1 MLPNN
6 ERHSETDRGCAIC
19 EFRRRP
25 DTVEIF
31 QFRDEL
37 DTYVFRIDQVKE
49 IKRSMTEFE
58 GVEQER
64 VKQMAAMY
72 DAMAPENAAKIMQQ
86 LADTGQI
93 ETAVKVLATMKERQ
107 AARVLA
113 ELPDP
118 SMAATL
124 LDKMRTLKKPS
135 PQTTKK

>member
-1 MLPNN
+1 M
-6 ERHSETDRGCAIC
+6 SD
-19 EFRRRP
+19 
-25 DTVEIF
+25 
-31 QFRDEL
+31 L
-37 DTYVFRIDQVKE
+37 DQKKQEGIDQVKE